1 MAVTTK
7 KKEIMAITIYQGV
20 ITAIDEFGNIVYY
33 RQKGITNAPKEKIA
47 KAIQMDLLVNNILDI
62 PELPSHYKIVYECE
76 EILGRPKERFTW
88 PRNL

>member
-47 KAIQMDLLVNNILDI
+47 KAIQMGLLTIIFWIYQNCQVTT
-62 PELPSHYKIVYECE
+62 
-76 EILGRPKERFTW
+76 R
-88 PRNL
+88 